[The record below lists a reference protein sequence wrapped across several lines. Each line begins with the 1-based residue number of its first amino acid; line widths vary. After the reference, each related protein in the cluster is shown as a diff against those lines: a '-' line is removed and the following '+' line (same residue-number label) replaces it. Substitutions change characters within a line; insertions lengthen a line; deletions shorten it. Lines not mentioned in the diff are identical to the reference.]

1 MDFEFTKNTMLGEYR
16 AHFAMEHLIFGRLLE
31 DELKQDRTKIDQLLA
46 VAETSDSAP
55 LSDFKWQGT
64 ELLVLFH
71 NYEVTVVENSIYQD
85 LEETFEDNLNLY
97 DSESSA
103 QCGLEDFIVLIGK
116 WLDFIEE

>member
-31 DELKQDRTKIDQLLA
+31 DELKQDRTKIDQILN
-46 VAETSDSAP
+46 VAENAGSAP
-55 LSDFKWQGT
+55 LSDFKWSGT

-71 NYEVTVVENSIYQD
+71 NCEVTVVENSVYQD
-85 LEETFEDNLNLY
+85 TEETFEENLNLY

-103 QCGLEDFIVLIGK
+103 ICGLEDFTVLMDK
-116 WLDFIEE
+116 WLEFINE